1 VQIEPRVRR
10 AIFLGFGGGGRLLH
24 DARARRESRQS
35 SGLTRRLTRE
45 MAEPMNKRLAML
57 EKLTSSAQADSF
69 AFYCLAMEYR
79 KEGRVDDAVGTFST
93 LRDRDAG
100 YLPMYLMAGQ
110 VLREAAR
117 LADASQW
124 LKQGIEL
131 ARQKNDGKALGELE
145 SELATVES

>member
-1 VQIEPRVRR
+1 
-10 AIFLGFGGGGRLLH
+10 
-24 DARARRESRQS
+24 
-35 SGLTRRLTRE
+35 

-57 EKLTSSAQADSF
+57 EKVTASAQADSF

-79 KEGRVDDAVGTFST
+79 KDGRVDDALGAFET
-93 LRDRDAG
+93 LRGRDAS

-110 VLREAAR
+110 MLREATR
-117 LADASQW
+117 LADAAVW

-131 ARQKNDGKALGELE
+131 ATQKNDGKALGELE